1 MSRNKCGWK
10 QLQTKQRRL
19 PMISVGIDVSK
30 EKSTVCV
37 LKPYGEVVMPP
48 RDVQH
53 TESELAKLVKEL
65 QKQQEEVRVV
75 MEATGAYHL
84 PVLSYMKE
92 HGFFVALVNPLEM
105 KRYRCQGIRN
115 AKTDKIDSRIIANY
129 GIDFWYHLTDFRPR
143 EQYYVELRLLGRQYR
158 QYMKFRVENV
168 LALANMLDQ
177 TMPGIKTLLGDW
189 NKDTGKDKL
198 SDFAYEYW
206 HFDNITKKSEKQF
219 VESFTKWAK
228 KKGYRQNESKAKQI
242 YALAKEGIPTL
253 PSSTPSTKMLVQES
267 VKIVREVDNTLTQI
281 LTRMSEIAKM
291 LPEYQ
296 VVHDMGGVG
305 DALAARLIGE
315 IGDVRRFHNAKSL
328 IAYAGIDAPPYQ
340 SGKFTGTDRHI
351 SKRGS
356 STLRKVGFETMTC
369 LVMQKKCG
377 DPVYDFIKKKQAEGK
392 ACKVAKIAGF
402 NKFLRIYYARVME
415 VYQ

>member
-1 MSRNKCGWK
+1 
-10 QLQTKQRRL
+10 
-19 PMISVGIDVSK
+19 MISVGIDVSK

-37 LKPYGEVVMPP
+37 LKPYGEVVMMP

-53 TESELAKLVKEL
+53 TESELAKLVSEL
-65 QKQQEEVRVV
+65 QKLQEEVRIV

-92 HGFFVALVNPLEM
+92 NGFFVALINPLEM

-129 GIDFWYHLTDFRPR
+129 GIDFWYHLTDFKPS
-143 EQYYVELRLLGRQYR
+143 EQYYAELRLLGRQYR

-189 NKDTGKDKL
+189 NKYTGKDKL

-206 HFDNITKKSEKQF
+206 HFDNITKKTEKQF

-267 VKIVREVDNTLTQI
+267 VKIVREVDNTLKQI

-296 VVHDMGGVG
+296 VVRDMGGVG

-315 IGDVRRFHNAKSL
+315 IGDVRRFHNAKAL
-328 IAYAGIDAPPYQ
+328 VAYAGIDTPPYQ

-369 LVMQKKCG
+369 LVMQKKVG
-377 DPVYDFIKKKQAEGK
+377 DPVYDFIKKKQDEGK
-392 ACKVAKIAGF
+392 ASKVARIAGF

-415 VYQ
+415 IYQ

>member
-1 MSRNKCGWK
+1 
-10 QLQTKQRRL
+10 
-19 PMISVGIDVSK
+19 MISVGIDVSK
-30 EKSTVCV
+30 EKSTICI
-37 LKPYGEVVMPP
+37 LKPYGEIVMKP
-48 RDVQH
+48 RAVQH
-53 TESELAKLVKEL
+53 TETELAKLTCEL
-65 QKQQEEVRVV
+65 QMLQDEVRVV
-75 MEATGAYHL
+75 MEATGTYHL
-84 PVLSYMKE
+84 PILSYLKE
-92 HGFFVALVNPLEM
+92 KGFFVALVNPLEM

-115 AKTDKIDSRIIANY
+115 VKTDKIDSVIIANY
-129 GIDFWYHLTDFRPR
+129 GIDFWYRLSDFRSN
-143 EQYYVELRLLGRQYR
+143 EKEYMELRLLGRQYR

-168 LALANMLDQ
+168 LSLANILDQ
-177 TMPGIKTLLGDW
+177 TMPGIKTLLSDW
-189 NKDTGKDKL
+189 NKYTGKDKL

-206 HFDNITKKSEKQF
+206 HFDNIKKKSEKQF
-219 VESFTKWAK
+219 LESYSKWAK
-228 KKGYRQNESKAKQI
+228 KKGYRQSESKAKQI

-267 VKIVREVDNTLTQI
+267 VKIVREVDDTLTQI

-356 STLRKVGFETMTC
+356 TTLRKVGFETMTC
-369 LVMQKKCG
+369 LVMQKKSG
-377 DPVYDFIKKKQAEGK
+377 DPVYDFIRKKQAEGK

>member
-1 MSRNKCGWK
+1 
-10 QLQTKQRRL
+10 
-19 PMISVGIDVSK
+19 MISVGIDVSK
-30 EKSTVCV
+30 EKSTVCI
-37 LKPYGEVVMPP
+37 LKPYGEVIMAPK
-48 RDVQH
+48 DVQH
-53 TESELAKLVKEL
+53 TESELEKLVKEL
-65 QKQQEEVRVV
+65 HKLQEEVRVV

-84 PVLSYMKE
+84 PILSYMKE
-92 HGFFVALVNPLEM
+92 NGFFVALINPLEM

-129 GIDFWYHLTDFRPR
+129 GIDFWYHLTDFKTS

-168 LALANMLDQ
+168 LTLANMLDQ

-281 LTRMSEIAKM
+281 LTRMNEIAKM

-305 DALAARLIGE
+305 DTLAARLIGE
-315 IGDVRRFHNAKSL
+315 IGDVRRFHNAKAL
-328 IAYAGIDAPPYQ
+328 VAYAGIDAPPYQ

-356 STLRKVGFETMTC
+356 STLRKVGFETMTS
-369 LVMQKKCG
+369 LVMQKKIG
-377 DPVYDFIKKKQAEGK
+377 DPVYDFIQKKQAEGK
-392 ACKVAKIAGF
+392 PSKVARIAGF

-415 VYQ
+415 IYQ

>member
-1 MSRNKCGWK
+1 
-10 QLQTKQRRL
+10 
-19 PMISVGIDVSK
+19 MISVGIDVSK
-30 EKSTVCV
+30 EKSTICI
-37 LKPYGEVVMPP
+37 LKPYGEIVMKP
-48 RDVQH
+48 RAVQH
-53 TESELAKLVKEL
+53 TETELSKLTREL
-65 QKQQEEVRVV
+65 QMLQDEVRVV
-75 MEATGAYHL
+75 MEATGTYHL
-84 PVLSYMKE
+84 PILSYLKE
-92 HGFFVALVNPLEM
+92 KGFFVALVNPLEM

-115 AKTDKIDSRIIANY
+115 VKTDKIDSVIIANY
-129 GIDFWYHLTDFRPR
+129 GIDFWYRLSDFRSN
-143 EQYYVELRLLGRQYR
+143 EKEYMELRLLGRQYR

-168 LALANMLDQ
+168 LSLANILDQ
-177 TMPGIKTLLGDW
+177 TMPGIKTLLSDW
-189 NKDTGKDKL
+189 NKYTGKDKL
-198 SDFAYEYW
+198 SDFAYKYW
-206 HFDNITKKSEKQF
+206 HFDNIKKKSEKQF
-219 VESFTKWAK
+219 LESYSKWAK
-228 KKGYRQNESKAKQI
+228 KKGYRQSESKAKQI

-253 PSSTPSTKMLVQES
+253 PSNTPSTKMLVQES
-267 VKIVREVDNTLTQI
+267 VKIVREMDDTLTQI

-305 DALAARLIGE
+305 DVLAARLIGE
-315 IGDVRRFHNAKSL
+315 IGDVRRFRNAKSL
-328 IAYAGIDAPPYQ
+328 IAYAGIDVPPYQ

-356 STLRKVGFETMTC
+356 SILRKVGFETMTC

>member
-1 MSRNKCGWK
+1 
-10 QLQTKQRRL
+10 
-19 PMISVGIDVSK
+19 MISVGIDVSK
-30 EKSTVCV
+30 EKSTICI
-37 LKPYGEVVMPP
+37 LKPYGEIVMKP
-48 RDVQH
+48 RAVQH
-53 TESELAKLVKEL
+53 TETELAKLTCEL
-65 QKQQEEVRVV
+65 QMLQDEVRVV
-75 MEATGAYHL
+75 MEATGTYHL
-84 PVLSYMKE
+84 PILSYLKE
-92 HGFFVALVNPLEM
+92 KGFFVALVNPLEM

-115 AKTDKIDSRIIANY
+115 VKTDKIDSVIIANY
-129 GIDFWYHLTDFRPR
+129 GIDFWYRLSDFRSN
-143 EQYYVELRLLGRQYR
+143 EKEYMELRLLGRQYR

-168 LALANMLDQ
+168 LSLANILDQ
-177 TMPGIKTLLGDW
+177 TMPGIKTLLSDW
-189 NKDTGKDKL
+189 NKYTGKDKL

-206 HFDNITKKSEKQF
+206 HFDNIKKKSEKQF
-219 VESFTKWAK
+219 LESYSKWAK
-228 KKGYRQNESKAKQI
+228 KKGYRQSESKAKQI

-267 VKIVREVDNTLTQI
+267 VKIVREVDDTLTQI

-305 DALAARLIGE
+305 DVLAARLIGE
-315 IGDVRRFHNAKSL
+315 IGDVRRFRNAKAL

-377 DPVYDFIKKKQAEGK
+377 DPVYDFIKKKQDEGK

-415 VYQ
+415 IYQ

>member
-1 MSRNKCGWK
+1 
-10 QLQTKQRRL
+10 
-19 PMISVGIDVSK
+19 MISVGIDVSK

-37 LKPYGEVVMPP
+37 LKPYGEVVMTP

-53 TESELAKLVKEL
+53 TESELAKLVNEL
-65 QKQQEEVRVV
+65 NKLQEEVRVV
-75 MEATGAYHL
+75 MEATGVYHL
-84 PVLSYMKE
+84 PILSYMKE
-92 HGFFVALVNPLEM
+92 NGFFVALINPLEM

-129 GIDFWYHLTDFRPR
+129 GIDFWYHLSDFKTS

-168 LALANMLDQ
+168 LTLANMLDQ
-177 TMPGIKTLLGDW
+177 TMPGIKTLLSDW
-189 NKDTGKDKL
+189 NKYTGKDKL
-198 SDFAYEYW
+198 ADFAYEYW

-219 VESFTKWAK
+219 VDHYSKWAK

-315 IGDVRRFHNAKSL
+315 IGDVRRFHNAKAL
-328 IAYAGIDAPPYQ
+328 VAYAGIDAPPYQ
-340 SGKFTGTDRHI
+340 SGKFIGTDRHI

-369 LVMQKKCG
+369 LVMQKKVG
-377 DPVYDFIKKKQAEGK
+377 DPVYDFIQKKQDEGK
-392 ACKVAKIAGF
+392 PSKVARIAGF

>member
-1 MSRNKCGWK
+1 
-10 QLQTKQRRL
+10 
-19 PMISVGIDVSK
+19 MISVGIDVSK
-30 EKSTVCV
+30 EKSTICI
-37 LKPYGEVVMPP
+37 LKPYGEIVMKP
-48 RDVQH
+48 RAVQH
-53 TESELAKLVKEL
+53 TETELAKLTCEL
-65 QKQQEEVRVV
+65 QMLQDEVRVV
-75 MEATGAYHL
+75 MEATGTYHL
-84 PVLSYMKE
+84 PILSYLKE
-92 HGFFVALVNPLEM
+92 KGFFVALVNPLEM

-115 AKTDKIDSRIIANY
+115 VKTDKIDSVIIANY
-129 GIDFWYHLTDFRPR
+129 GIDFWYRLSDFRSN
-143 EQYYVELRLLGRQYR
+143 EKEYMELRLLGRQYR

-168 LALANMLDQ
+168 LSLANILDQ
-177 TMPGIKTLLGDW
+177 TMPGIKTLLSDW
-189 NKDTGKDKL
+189 NKYTGKDKL

-206 HFDNITKKSEKQF
+206 HFDNIKKKSEKQF
-219 VESFTKWAK
+219 LESYSKWAK
-228 KKGYRQNESKAKQI
+228 KKGYRQSESKAKQI

-267 VKIVREVDNTLTQI
+267 VKIVREVDDTLTQI

-305 DALAARLIGE
+305 NVLAARLIGE
-315 IGDVRRFHNAKSL
+315 IGDVRRFRNAKSL

>member
-1 MSRNKCGWK
+1 MNCNKCGWK
-10 QLQTKQRRL
+10 QLQAKQRRL
-19 PMISVGIDVSK
+19 LMISVGIDVSK

-37 LKPYGEVVMPP
+37 LKPYGEVVVMP

-65 QKQQEEVRVV
+65 QKLQEEVRIV

-84 PVLSYMKE
+84 SILSYMKE
-92 HGFFVALVNPLEM
+92 NGFFVALINPLEM

-129 GIDFWYHLTDFRPR
+129 GIDFWYHLTDFKPS
-143 EQYYVELRLLGRQYR
+143 EQYYAELRLLGRQYR

-168 LALANMLDQ
+168 LTLANMLDQ

-189 NKDTGKDKL
+189 NKYTGKDKL

-206 HFDNITKKSEKQF
+206 HFDNITKKTEKQF

-281 LTRMSEIAKM
+281 LTRMTEIAKM

-315 IGDVRRFHNAKSL
+315 IGDVRRFHNAKAL
-328 IAYAGIDAPPYQ
+328 VAYAGIDAPPYQ

-369 LVMQKKCG
+369 LVMQKKVG
-377 DPVYDFIKKKQAEGK
+377 DPVYDFIKKKQDEGK
-392 ACKVAKIAGF
+392 ASKVARIAGF

-415 VYQ
+415 IYQ

>member
-1 MSRNKCGWK
+1 
-10 QLQTKQRRL
+10 
-19 PMISVGIDVSK
+19 MISVGIDVSK
-30 EKSTVCV
+30 EKSTVCI
-37 LKPYGEVVMPP
+37 LKPYGEVIMAPK
-48 RDVQH
+48 DVQH
-53 TESELAKLVKEL
+53 TESELEKLVKEL
-65 QKQQEEVRVV
+65 HKLQEEVRVV

-84 PVLSYMKE
+84 PILSYMKE
-92 HGFFVALVNPLEM
+92 NGFFVALINPLEM

-129 GIDFWYHLTDFRPR
+129 GIDFWYHLTDFKTS

-168 LALANMLDQ
+168 LTLANMLDQ
-177 TMPGIKTLLGDW
+177 TMPGIKTLLADW
-189 NKDTGKDKL
+189 NKYTGKDKL
-198 SDFAYEYW
+198 ADFAYEYW

-219 VESFTKWAK
+219 VEHYSKWAK

-253 PSSTPSTKMLVQES
+253 PSSTPSTQMLVQES

-281 LTRMSEIAKM
+281 LTRMNEIAKM

-305 DALAARLIGE
+305 DTLAARLIGE
-315 IGDVRRFHNAKSL
+315 IGDVRRFHNAKAL
-328 IAYAGIDAPPYQ
+328 VAYAGIDAPPYQ

-356 STLRKVGFETMTC
+356 STLRKVGFETMTS
-369 LVMQKKCG
+369 LVMQKKIG
-377 DPVYDFIKKKQAEGK
+377 DPVYDFIQKKQAEGK
-392 ACKVAKIAGF
+392 PSKVARIAGF

-415 VYQ
+415 IYQ

>member
-1 MSRNKCGWK
+1 
-10 QLQTKQRRL
+10 
-19 PMISVGIDVSK
+19 MISVGIDVSK

-37 LKPYGEVVMPP
+37 LKPYGEIVMKPT
-48 RDVQH
+48 DVQH
-53 TESELAKLVKEL
+53 TESELSKLTSEL
-65 QKQQEEVRVV
+65 QKLQEEVRVV

-92 HGFFVALVNPLEM
+92 NGFFVALVNPLEM

-315 IGDVRRFHNAKSL
+315 IGDVRRFHNAKAL
-328 IAYAGIDAPPYQ
+328 VAYAGIDAPPYQ

-369 LVMQKKCG
+369 LVMQKKIG
-377 DPVYDFIKKKQAEGK
+377 DPVYDFIQKKQAEGK
-392 ACKVAKIAGF
+392 PSKVARIAGF

-415 VYQ
+415 IYQ

>member
-1 MSRNKCGWK
+1 
-10 QLQTKQRRL
+10 
-19 PMISVGIDVSK
+19 MISVGIDVSK

-37 LKPYGEVVMPP
+37 LKPYGEIVMKPK
-48 RDVQH
+48 DVQH
-53 TESELAKLVKEL
+53 TESELSKLVGEL
-65 QKQQEEVRVV
+65 QELQGEIKVV

-84 PVLSYMKE
+84 PILSYLKE
-92 HGFFVALVNPLEM
+92 KGFFVALVNPLEM

-115 AKTDKIDSRIIANY
+115 AKTDKIDSKIIANY
-129 GIDFWYHLTDFRPR
+129 GIDFWYHLSDFKGS
-143 EQYYVELRLLGRQYR
+143 EEHYLELRLLGRQYR

-177 TMPGIKTLLGDW
+177 TMPGIKTLLSDW
-189 NKDTGKDKL
+189 NKYTGKDKL
-198 SDFAYEYW
+198 ADFAYDYW

-219 VESFTKWAK
+219 LESYSKWAK

-281 LTRMSEIAKM
+281 LSRMQELAKT
-291 LPEYQ
+291 LPEYP
-296 VVHDMGGVG
+296 VVRAMSGVG
-305 DALAARLIGE
+305 DTLAPRIIAE
-315 IGDVRRFHNAKSL
+315 IGDVRRFKNGKAL

-340 SGKFTGTDRHI
+340 SGKFVGTERHI

-356 STLRKVGFETMTC
+356 SNLRKVGFETMTC
-369 LVMQKKCG
+369 VRRLKPENDAVYQFIQKKI
-377 DPVYDFIKKKQAEGK
+377 DEGK
-392 ACKVAKIAGF
+392 PSKVAKIAGF

>member
-1 MSRNKCGWK
+1 
-10 QLQTKQRRL
+10 
-19 PMISVGIDVSK
+19 MISVGIDVSK
-30 EKSTVCV
+30 EKSTICI
-37 LKPYGEVVMPP
+37 LKPYGEIVMKP
-48 RDVQH
+48 RAVQH
-53 TESELAKLVKEL
+53 TETELTKLTREL
-65 QKQQEEVRVV
+65 QMLQDEVRVV
-75 MEATGAYHL
+75 MEATGTYHL
-84 PVLSYMKE
+84 PILSYLKE
-92 HGFFVALVNPLEM
+92 KGFFVALVNPLEM

-115 AKTDKIDSRIIANY
+115 VKTDKIDSVIIANY
-129 GIDFWYHLTDFRPR
+129 GIDFWYRLSDFRSN
-143 EQYYVELRLLGRQYR
+143 EKEYMELRLLGRQYR

-168 LALANMLDQ
+168 LSLANILDQ
-177 TMPGIKTLLGDW
+177 TMPGIKTLLSDW
-189 NKDTGKDKL
+189 NKYTGKDKL

-206 HFDNITKKSEKQF
+206 HFDNIKKKSEKQF
-219 VESFTKWAK
+219 LESYSKWAK
-228 KKGYRQNESKAKQI
+228 KKGYRQSESKAKQI

-253 PSSTPSTKMLVQES
+253 PSNTPSTKMLVQES
-267 VKIVREVDNTLTQI
+267 VKIVREVDDTLTQI

-305 DALAARLIGE
+305 DVLAARLIGE
-315 IGDVRRFHNAKSL
+315 IGDVRRFRNAKSL

>member
-1 MSRNKCGWK
+1 
-10 QLQTKQRRL
+10 
-19 PMISVGIDVSK
+19 MISVGIDVSK
-30 EKSTVCV
+30 EKSTVCI
-37 LKPYGEVVMPP
+37 LKPYGEIVMTP

-53 TESELAKLVKEL
+53 TESELAKLVSEL
-65 QKQQEEVRVV
+65 QKLQEEVRIV

-92 HGFFVALVNPLEM
+92 NGFFVALINPLEM

-129 GIDFWYHLTDFRPR
+129 GIDFWYHLTDFKTS

-168 LALANMLDQ
+168 LALTNMLDQ

-206 HFDNITKKSEKQF
+206 HFDNITKKTEKQF

-296 VVHDMGGVG
+296 VVRDMGGVG

-315 IGDVRRFHNAKSL
+315 IGDVRRFHNAKAL
-328 IAYAGIDAPPYQ
+328 VAYAGIDAPPYQ

-369 LVMQKKCG
+369 LVMQKKVG
-377 DPVYDFIKKKQAEGK
+377 DPVYDFIKKKQDEGK
-392 ACKVAKIAGF
+392 ASKVARIAGF

-415 VYQ
+415 IYQ

>member
-1 MSRNKCGWK
+1 
-10 QLQTKQRRL
+10 
-19 PMISVGIDVSK
+19 MISVGIDVSK
-30 EKSTVCV
+30 EKSTICI
-37 LKPYGEVVMPP
+37 LKPYGEIVMKP
-48 RDVQH
+48 RAVQH
-53 TESELAKLVKEL
+53 TETELAKLTCEL
-65 QKQQEEVRVV
+65 QMLQDEVRVV
-75 MEATGAYHL
+75 MEATGTYHL
-84 PVLSYMKE
+84 PILSYLKE
-92 HGFFVALVNPLEM
+92 KGFFVALVNPLEM

-115 AKTDKIDSRIIANY
+115 VKTDKIDSVIIANY
-129 GIDFWYHLTDFRPR
+129 GIDFWYRLSDFRSN
-143 EQYYVELRLLGRQYR
+143 EKEYMELRLLGRQYR

-168 LALANMLDQ
+168 LSLANILDQ
-177 TMPGIKTLLGDW
+177 TMPGIKTLLSDW
-189 NKDTGKDKL
+189 NKYTGKDKL

-206 HFDNITKKSEKQF
+206 HFDNIKKKSEKQF
-219 VESFTKWAK
+219 LESYSKWAK
-228 KKGYRQNESKAKQI
+228 KKGYRQSESKAKQI

-253 PSSTPSTKMLVQES
+253 PSSTPSTKMLIQES
-267 VKIVREVDNTLTQI
+267 VKIVREVDDTLTQI

-315 IGDVRRFHNAKSL
+315 IGDVRRFHNAKAL
-328 IAYAGIDAPPYQ
+328 VAYAGIDAPPYQ

-369 LVMQKKCG
+369 LVMQKKVG
-377 DPVYDFIKKKQAEGK
+377 DPVYDFIKKKQDEGK
-392 ACKVAKIAGF
+392 ASKVAKIAGF

-415 VYQ
+415 IYQ

>member
-1 MSRNKCGWK
+1 M
-10 QLQTKQRRL
+10 
-19 PMISVGIDVSK
+19 
-30 EKSTVCV
+30 
-37 LKPYGEVVMPP
+37 
-48 RDVQH
+48 
-53 TESELAKLVKEL
+53 
-65 QKQQEEVRVV
+65 V

-315 IGDVRRFHNAKSL
+315 IGDVRRFHNAKAL
-328 IAYAGIDAPPYQ
+328 VAYAGIDAPPYQ

-369 LVMQKKCG
+369 LVMQKKIG
-377 DPVYDFIKKKQAEGK
+377 DPVYDFIQKKQAEGK
-392 ACKVAKIAGF
+392 PSKVARIAGF

-415 VYQ
+415 IYQ

>member
-92 HGFFVALVNPLEM
+92 NGFFVALVNPLEM

-315 IGDVRRFHNAKSL
+315 IGDVRRFHNAKAL
-328 IAYAGIDAPPYQ
+328 VAYAGIDAPPYQ

-369 LVMQKKCG
+369 LVMQKKVG
-377 DPVYDFIKKKQAEGK
+377 DPVYDFIKKKQDEGK
-392 ACKVAKIAGF
+392 ASKVAKIAGF

-415 VYQ
+415 IYQ

>member
-1 MSRNKCGWK
+1 
-10 QLQTKQRRL
+10 
-19 PMISVGIDVSK
+19 MISVGIDVSK

-37 LKPYGEVVMPP
+37 LKPYGEVIMSP
-48 RDVQH
+48 REVQH

-65 QKQQEEVRVV
+65 QKLQEEVRVV

-84 PVLSYMKE
+84 PILSYMKE
-92 HGFFVALVNPLEM
+92 NGFFVALINPLEM

-129 GIDFWYHLTDFRPR
+129 GIDFWYHLTDFKPS

-168 LALANMLDQ
+168 LTLANMLDQ
-177 TMPGIKTLLGDW
+177 TMPGIKTLLSDW
-189 NKDTGKDKL
+189 NKYTGKDKL
-198 SDFAYEYW
+198 ADFAYEYW
-206 HFDNITKKSEKQF
+206 HFDNITKKTEKQF

-296 VVHDMGGVG
+296 VVRDMGGVG

-315 IGDVRRFHNAKSL
+315 IGDVRRFHNAKAL
-328 IAYAGIDAPPYQ
+328 VAYAGIDAPPYQ

-369 LVMQKKCG
+369 LVMQKKSG
-377 DPVYDFIKKKQAEGK
+377 DPVYDFIQKKQAEGK
-392 ACKVAKIAGF
+392 PSKVARIAGF

-415 VYQ
+415 IYQ

>member
-1 MSRNKCGWK
+1 
-10 QLQTKQRRL
+10 
-19 PMISVGIDVSK
+19 MISVGIDVSK
-30 EKSTVCV
+30 EKSTICI
-37 LKPYGEVVMPP
+37 LKPYGEIVMKP
-48 RDVQH
+48 RAVQH
-53 TESELAKLVKEL
+53 TETELAKLTCEL
-65 QKQQEEVRVV
+65 QMLQDEVRVV
-75 MEATGAYHL
+75 MEATGTYHL
-84 PVLSYMKE
+84 PILSYLKE
-92 HGFFVALVNPLEM
+92 KGFFVALVNPLEM

-115 AKTDKIDSRIIANY
+115 VKTDKIDSVIIANY
-129 GIDFWYHLTDFRPR
+129 GIDFWYRLSDFRSN
-143 EQYYVELRLLGRQYR
+143 EKEYMELRLLGRQYR

-168 LALANMLDQ
+168 LSLANILDQ
-177 TMPGIKTLLGDW
+177 TMPGIKTLLSDW
-189 NKDTGKDKL
+189 NKYTGKDKL

-206 HFDNITKKSEKQF
+206 HFDNIKKKSEKQF
-219 VESFTKWAK
+219 LESYSKWAK
-228 KKGYRQNESKAKQI
+228 KKGYRQSESKAKQI

-267 VKIVREVDNTLTQI
+267 VKIVREVDDTLTQI

-305 DALAARLIGE
+305 DVLAARLIGE
-315 IGDVRRFHNAKSL
+315 IGDVRRFNNAKSL

-340 SGKFTGTDRHI
+340 SGKFTGTNRHI

-402 NKFLRIYYARVME
+402 NKFLKIYYARVME

>member
-1 MSRNKCGWK
+1 
-10 QLQTKQRRL
+10 
-19 PMISVGIDVSK
+19 MISVGIDVSK
-30 EKSTVCV
+30 EKSTICI
-37 LKPYGEVVMPP
+37 LKPYGEIVMKP
-48 RDVQH
+48 RAVQH
-53 TESELAKLVKEL
+53 TETELAKLTCEL
-65 QKQQEEVRVV
+65 QMLQDEVRVV
-75 MEATGAYHL
+75 MEATGTYHL
-84 PVLSYMKE
+84 PILSYLKE
-92 HGFFVALVNPLEM
+92 KGFFVALVNPLEM

-115 AKTDKIDSRIIANY
+115 VKTDKIDSVIIANY
-129 GIDFWYHLTDFRPR
+129 GIDFWYRLSDFRSN
-143 EQYYVELRLLGRQYR
+143 EKEYMELRLLGRQYR

-168 LALANMLDQ
+168 LSLANILDQ
-177 TMPGIKTLLGDW
+177 TMPGIKTLLSDW
-189 NKDTGKDKL
+189 NKYTGKDKL

-206 HFDNITKKSEKQF
+206 HFDNIKKKSEKQF
-219 VESFTKWAK
+219 LESYSKWAK
-228 KKGYRQNESKAKQI
+228 KKGYRQSESKAKQI

-267 VKIVREVDNTLTQI
+267 VKIVREVDDTLTQI

-305 DALAARLIGE
+305 DVLAARLIGE
-315 IGDVRRFHNAKSL
+315 IGDVRRFRNAKSL

>member
-1 MSRNKCGWK
+1 
-10 QLQTKQRRL
+10 
-19 PMISVGIDVSK
+19 MISVGIDVSK
-30 EKSTVCV
+30 EKSTICV
-37 LKPYGEVVMPP
+37 LKPYGEIVMKPK
-48 RDVQH
+48 DVQH
-53 TESELAKLVKEL
+53 TESELSKLVGEL
-65 QKQQEEVRVV
+65 QELQEEVRVV

-84 PVLSYMKE
+84 PILSYLKE
-92 HGFFVALVNPLEM
+92 KGFFVALVNPLEM

-115 AKTDKIDSRIIANY
+115 AKTDKIDSKIIANY
-129 GIDFWYHLTDFRPR
+129 GIDFWYHLSDFKGS
-143 EQYYVELRLLGRQYR
+143 EEHYLELRLLGRQYR

-177 TMPGIKTLLGDW
+177 TMPGIKTLLCDW
-189 NKDTGKDKL
+189 NKYTGKDKL
-198 SDFAYEYW
+198 GDFAYDYW

-219 VESFTKWAK
+219 LESYSKWAK

-281 LTRMSEIAKM
+281 LTRMQELAKT
-291 LPEYQ
+291 LPEYP
-296 VVHDMGGVG
+296 VVRAMGGVG
-305 DALAARLIGE
+305 DTLAPRLIGE
-315 IGDVRRFHNAKSL
+315 IGDVRRFKNGKAL
-328 IAYAGIDAPPYQ
+328 VAYAGIDAPPYQ
-340 SGKFTGTDRHI
+340 SGKFVGTERHI

-369 LVMQKKCG
+369 VRRLKPENDAVYHFIQKKME
-377 DPVYDFIKKKQAEGK
+377 EGK
-392 ACKVAKIAGF
+392 PSKVAKIAGF

>member
-1 MSRNKCGWK
+1 
-10 QLQTKQRRL
+10 
-19 PMISVGIDVSK
+19 MISVGIDVSK

-65 QKQQEEVRVV
+65 QKLQEEVRVV

-92 HGFFVALVNPLEM
+92 NGFFVALVNPLEM

-129 GIDFWYHLTDFRPR
+129 GIDFWYHLTDFRPS

-168 LALANMLDQ
+168 LTLANLLDQ

-189 NKDTGKDKL
+189 NKYTGKDKL

-219 VESFTKWAK
+219 VESFAKWAK

-315 IGDVRRFHNAKSL
+315 IGDVRRFHNAKAL
-328 IAYAGIDAPPYQ
+328 VAYAGIDAPPYQ

-369 LVMQKKCG
+369 LVMQKKVG
-377 DPVYDFIKKKQAEGK
+377 DPVYDFIQKKQAEGK
-392 ACKVAKIAGF
+392 PSKVARIAGF

-415 VYQ
+415 VYH

>member
-1 MSRNKCGWK
+1 
-10 QLQTKQRRL
+10 
-19 PMISVGIDVSK
+19 MISVGIDVSK
-30 EKSTVCV
+30 EKSTICI
-37 LKPYGEVVMPP
+37 LKPYGEIVMKP
-48 RDVQH
+48 RAVQH
-53 TESELAKLVKEL
+53 TETELAKLTCEL
-65 QKQQEEVRVV
+65 QMLQDEVRVV
-75 MEATGAYHL
+75 MEATGTYHL
-84 PVLSYMKE
+84 PILSYLKE
-92 HGFFVALVNPLEM
+92 KGFFVALVNPLEM

-115 AKTDKIDSRIIANY
+115 VKTDKIDSVIIANY
-129 GIDFWYHLTDFRPR
+129 GIDFWYRLSDFRSN
-143 EQYYVELRLLGRQYR
+143 EKEYMELRLLGRQYR

-168 LALANMLDQ
+168 LSLANILDQ
-177 TMPGIKTLLGDW
+177 TMPGIKTLLSDW
-189 NKDTGKDKL
+189 NKYTGKDKL

-206 HFDNITKKSEKQF
+206 HFDNIKKKSEKQF
-219 VESFTKWAK
+219 LESYSKWAK
-228 KKGYRQNESKAKQI
+228 KKGYRQSESKAKQI

-253 PSSTPSTKMLVQES
+253 PSSTPSTKMLIQES
-267 VKIVREVDNTLTQI
+267 VKIVREVDDTLTQI
-281 LTRMSEIAKM
+281 LTRMSAIAKM